1 MSAREIVLSG
11 IRPTGAAHLGNYV
24 GALRNWVR
32 LQETH
37 DCYFCIVDW
46 HALSSEYADPK
57 GIRDNVF
64 DLACDLL
71 SLGLDPEKCVLFVQ
85 SAVKE
90 HAELHLILSMITPLP
105 WLERVPTFKEQQQE
119 LADKELNTYGFL
131 GYPLL
136 QTADIL
142 IYKAAAVPVGEDQAY
157 HLELAREIAR
167 RFNRLYG
174 PVFPEPKMLLTEVPK
189 LAGTD
194 GRKMSKSYGN
204 AIYLKDRPDGDRH
217 AAEATL
223 RPRGAERLPGL
234 HPAQG
239 LRRSRGT
246 GNPGRG
252 LPDGDRRLSRMQEGR
267 HRQAH
272 RVPDP
277 VLGEAE
283 SPGGRARPGPGYPRS
298 RQRQGRAD
306 RPKDHGRGPVRHRVL
321 AVPET
326 TEGYQVR
333 LEIFEGPLDLLLF
346 LIRKKKIDIHD
357 IPIAAITRDYLEYL
371 DRKELINLDREA
383 EFLFVAALLIYI
395 KSQMLL
401 PREKDLAEEEDPRRA
416 LVNRLL
422 EFQKVKAACSLLRER
437 EDDQLRQWKRNF
449 LPPLPGEE
457 DLDFAEVS
465 LFDLAESF
473 FVIMQRRAARDFKVI
488 RGKDVSLEDKMKE
501 MVATLEVEGPFDF
514 LEYFER
520 QETMEEALVAFF
532 GLLELV
538 KSRTVQAV
546 QDGIFKTIRVQLRRD
561 PRRTHA
567 HE

>member
-46 HALSSEYADPK
+46 HALSSDYADPK

-90 HAELHLILSMITPLP
+90 HAELHLLLSMITPLP

-142 IYKAAAVPVGEDQAY
+142 IYKAGAVPVGEDQAY

-204 AIYLKDRPDGDRH
+204 AIYLKDD
-217 AAEATL
+217 AAVIRAKIAPMVTDT
-223 RPRGAERLPGL
+223 RRK
-234 HPAQG
+234 
-239 LRRSRGT
+239 RRSD
-246 GNPGRG
+246 PGE
-252 LPDGDRRLSRMQEGR
+252 PNDC
-267 HRQAH
+267 
-272 RVPDP
+272 P
-277 VLGEAE
+277 VFTLHKAFV
-283 SPGGRARPGPGYPRS
+283 A
-298 RQRQGRAD
+298 
-306 RPKDHGRGPVRHRVL
+306 
-321 AVPET
+321 PE
-326 TEGYQVR
+326 E
-333 LEIFEGPLDLLLF
+333 
-346 LIRKKKIDIHD
+346 
-357 IPIAAITRDYLEYL
+357 
-371 DRKELINLDREA
+371 REA
-383 EFLFVAALLIYI
+383 LAAACRTATIGCLECKKVVIDRLIEFLTPYWEKRKALEAAPERVRDI
-395 KSQMLL
+395 
-401 PREKDLAEEEDPRRA
+401 
-416 LVNRLL
+416 L
-422 EFQKVKAACSLLRER
+422 EAGNAKAARTAR
-437 EDDQLRQWKRNF
+437 KTMD
-449 LPPLPGEE
+449 
-457 DLDFAEVS
+457 EVRS
-465 LFDLAESF
+465 AIGF
-473 FVIMQRRAARDFKVI
+473 
-488 RGKDVSLEDKMKE
+488 
-501 MVATLEVEGPFDF
+501 
-514 LEYFER
+514 
-520 QETMEEALVAFF
+520 
-532 GLLELV
+532 
-538 KSRTVQAV
+538 
-546 QDGIFKTIRVQLRRD
+546 
-561 PRRTHA
+561 
-567 HE
+567 